1 MEVGVW
7 HNDFDNIKESTV
19 LDLHLT
25 VFCVVYCVLLC
36 KSRLLYVMIEGFAAD
51 PDITEEGDAVSFEGG
66 D

>member
-19 LDLHLT
+19 LNLYLT
-25 VFCVVYCVLLC
+25 VFCIVYCVPVC
-36 KSRLLYVMIEGFAAD
+36 KSRLLYAMIEGFAAD
-51 PDITEEGDAVSFEGG
+51 PDIMEEGNAVSFEGG